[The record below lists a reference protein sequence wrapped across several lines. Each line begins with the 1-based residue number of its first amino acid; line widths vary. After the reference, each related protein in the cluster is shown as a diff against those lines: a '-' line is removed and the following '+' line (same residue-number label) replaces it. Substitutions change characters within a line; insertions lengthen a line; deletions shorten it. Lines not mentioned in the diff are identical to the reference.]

1 MSKNKVHECPK
12 CSKISFTQ
20 IKPNVF
26 KCFACDHHKD
36 LNDPDFKWLP
46 IAIAV
51 GSCTGLIGIAIGI
64 FSFNQILPNRS
75 TNTPSPSSNQI
86 AAASMGAEPAQ
97 AEPKANSQQKPKAI
111 AKAIS
116 GNQVVLEIN
125 GKPQEVILC
134 GLNAPMPNSPLFAA
148 ATQNLQQLLNRTGA
162 DNLMLTAIAD
172 SNGTP
177 IVELYDRRENI
188 SLNAHQ
194 VASGYTTSSQ
204 FLAKPCRDRA
214 QILAKVQEAQ
224 AQQKGLW
231 QP

>member
-1 MSKNKVHECPK
+1 
-12 CSKISFTQ
+12 
-20 IKPNVF
+20 
-26 KCFACDHHKD
+26 
-36 LNDPDFKWLP
+36 
-46 IAIAV
+46 
-51 GSCTGLIGIAIGI
+51 LIGIAIGI

-148 ATQNLQQLLNRTGA
+148 ATQNLQQLLDRTGA

>member
-1 MSKNKVHECPK
+1 MSKSKVHECPK

-46 IAIAV
+46 TAIAV
-51 GSCTGLIGIAIGI
+51 GSCAGLIVIAIGL
-64 FSFNQILPNRS
+64 FFFNQMQPSRN
-75 TNTPSPSSNQI
+75 TNTPSPSSNQL
-86 AAASMGAEPAQ
+86 AAASIGVEPAQ
-97 AEPKANSQQKPKAI
+97 AEPKKNTKAI

-116 GNQVVLEIN
+116 GNQVVLEIS

-134 GLNAPMPNSPLFAA
+134 GLNAPMPKSSLFSA
-148 ATQNLQQLLNRTGA
+148 ATQSLQQLLDRTGA
-162 DNLMLTAIAD
+162 DNLMLTAIAP
-172 SNGTP
+172 SNGKP
-177 IVELYDRRENI
+177 IVELYDRREHI
-188 SLNAHQ
+188 SLNAQQ
-194 VASGYTTSSQ
+194 VASGYTTSSS
-204 FLAKPCRDRA
+204 FLAKDCRDRV

-224 AQQKGLW
+224 TQKKGMW